1 MPRKTSLD
9 RIRNIGFA
17 AHIDAGK
24 TTTTERIL
32 FYTGRVHKM
41 GEVHEGSATMDWMV
55 QEQERG
61 ITITSAATSCYWKD
75 HRVNI
80 IDTPGHVDF
89 TIEVERSLRVLDG
102 VVAILC
108 AKGGVEPQTETVWR
122 QADRYKVPRMAYVN
136 KMDAVG
142 ADFYWVKESIEK
154 RLHARPVPI
163 QLPIGSEDGF
173 KGIVDL
179 VNERAVFYLDDL
191 GTRSEEMEIPAEMQE
206 LTREYREQLISA
218 AADYDEELLAK
229 YVEGR
234 EISPEDIRRGL
245 REGTLKAQ
253 LVPLLCGSSY
263 RNRGVQLLL
272 SAVID
277 YLPSPADVPAIRG
290 VTPEGE
296 EQERRPDD
304 EEPFSA
310 LCFKIMT
317 DTYVGRLSFIRV
329 YSGVLE
335 TGMRVLNTTT
345 GKRDRIGRLLRM
357 HANRREEVEAVY
369 TGDIAAVVGL
379 KDVSTGDSICT
390 PEAPIILESIDIPL
404 PVISVAIEPKTQA
417 DQDKMSEAL
426 GRLAEEDP
434 TFTMHTD
441 EDTGQSIISGM
452 GELHLEVIVDRLLRE
467 FNVGA
472 NVGRPQVAYKETI
485 TRPSKGEARYVRQT
499 GGRGQYGH
507 VKLEVEPLDT
517 GQGFE
522 FENRVRGGA
531 IPLEFMDAIKAGIKE
546 ALEGGV
552 LAGYPIVDVG
562 VRVYDGSYHEV
573 DSSEV
578 AFRIAGSM
586 AFKDATKRAKP
597 IFLEPVMKVEVITP
611 EEYLGEVIADLNSR
625 RGQVDGV
632 QARGN
637 TQIIKAKVPLAEMF
651 GYATALRS
659 RTQGR
664 GNYTM
669 QVGGYEEVP
678 APVAKELSGKSLG

>member
-206 LTREYREQLISA
+206 LTREYREHLISA

>member
-206 LTREYREQLISA
+206 LTREYREHLISA

-485 TRPSKGEARYVRQT
+485 TRSSKGEARYVRQT

>member
-32 FYTGRVHKM
+32 FYTGRVHRM

-154 RLHARPVPI
+154 RLSARPVPI

-179 VNERAVFYLDDL
+179 VSERAVFYLDDL

-218 AADYDEELLAK
+218 AADYDEELLTK

-485 TRPSKGEARYVRQT
+485 TRSSKGEARYVRQT